1 MIAVATL
8 MLGTVFAQTREAYQ
22 LKLLAGG
29 QGLHRSLRWMYFSED
44 IGNADFLRGGELML
58 LTGHKFKRKEDFENF
73 IKMLMDRNSCG
84 VIIPVGKYI
93 MEEDIS
99 QELLDLCDAA
109 NYPFMIMPWKYHFP
123 DFMQTVSRM
132 IFAST
137 HAQNQLAY
145 TFQML
150 LKYAKVYGEEDENR
164 LLTHQYDPC
173 GEYCVAVIS
182 CRRAF
187 AEQVSPSSL
196 LYMKTLIENHLNQW
210 PEKIFVFQYQSQ
222 IILIFHH
229 TDCKQIGRHMANIL
243 RFCEQSSPAY
253 SFYCGIGS
261 PLWGI
266 ENIKESFERACAAI
280 QYGTYHASRL
290 VSFDMLELF
299 QLLYSCQDHSIFDRF
314 IHILRP
320 LVEHDAQY
328 SSQLVET
335 LRLYLKHGG
344 SVAQVS
350 DEMFCHRNTTNYRI
364 KKIKS
369 VLDVDLEDGR
379 GLFRLQMAFAMLDY
393 KVIFK
398 PDQSH

>member
-1 MIAVATL
+1 MATL
-8 MLGTVFAQTREAYQ
+8 MLGTVFEETKDKYQ

-44 IGNADFLRGGELML
+44 ISNADFLRGGELML
-58 LTGHKFKRKEDFENF
+58 LTGHKFKGKVDFENF
-73 IKMLMDRNSCG
+73 VKMLMERNSCG

-99 QELLDLCDAA
+99 QELLDLCNEE

-123 DFMQTVSRM
+123 DFMQAVSRM

-150 LKYAKVYGEEDENR
+150 LKYAKIYEAEDENR
-164 LLTHQYDPC
+164 LRSNQYDPA
-173 GEYCVAVIS
+173 GEYCVAVIA

-187 AEQVSPSSL
+187 SEQVSPSSL

-210 PEKIFVFQYQSQ
+210 PEKIFVFQYQNQ

-229 TDCKQIGRHMANIL
+229 TSCKQIGRHMGNIL

-261 PLWGI
+261 PLLGI
-266 ENIKESFERACAAI
+266 SNIKESFERACAAI
-280 QYGTYHASRL
+280 QFGNFHAAHL
-290 VSFDMLELF
+290 VSFENMGLF
-299 QLLYSCQDHSIFDRF
+299 QLLYSCQDHSIFERF
-314 IHILRP
+314 VQILQP
-320 LVEHDAQY
+320 LADYDTQCN
-328 SSQLVET
+328 SQLVET
-335 LRLYLKHGG
+335 LRLYLKYNG

-350 DEMFCHRNTTNYRI
+350 DEMYCHRNTTNYRV

-369 VLDVDLEDGR
+369 VLGYDLEDGKA
-379 GLFRLQMAFAMLDY
+379 LFRLQMAFAMLDY
-393 KVIFK
+393 RAIFE
-398 PDQSH
+398 PSQLH